1 MLRGK
6 CITLNKYGRKIE
18 SLEMRKIS
26 FHLKNKTE
34 SKVNNEIKR
43 DTDMQNKSG
52 LYTPSVKVN
61 LKWSEV

>member
-1 MLRGK
+1 
-6 CITLNKYGRKIE
+6 
-18 SLEMRKIS
+18 MRKIS

-61 LKWSEV
+61 LK